1 MGSRQTIHRYTT
13 HMDFEREIY
22 LDHAA
27 ATPLDARVR
36 VAMEP
41 YLADQFFNPSSPYA
55 PAWETR
61 HAFEAARADLAHAI
75 GAKPAEVI
83 LTAGATESVNLAF
96 TVLAGL
102 ARPMGAPVLN
112 GDGGEMKQEDE
123 MAHVVTTAIEHSA
136 VLACAQARPHTLIP
150 VNHHGLV
157 DPEMVRVA
165 ITPETRLVSIGLANN
180 EIGTVQPLRAISEVV
195 QQVRQQRLMEGNTTP
210 LYLHSDASQCAG
222 QLDVNVSTLGVDMLT
237 LNAAKIYGPKQV
249 GLLWTARGVQLRP
262 LVLGG
267 GQERG
272 LRSGTENVAGVIGFA
287 RALQIAV
294 ESRKEE
300 AARLL
305 QLRKGLQRQLLDAF
319 PEAVVSGHK
328 KHCLPGLLHI
338 SFPGLDAER
347 LVYLLENEGVYVAT
361 GAACAANKA
370 TRSHVLEAID
380 LPPEV
385 ADGSLRLT
393 LGRLSTEENTARAA
407 EIITRV
413 VRTEYERIKGTSP
426 LLQVSEKGT
435 E

>member
-1 MGSRQTIHRYTT
+1 
-13 HMDFEREIY
+13 MDFDREIY

-36 VAMEP
+36 EAMDP
-41 YLADQFFNPSSPYA
+41 FLADQFFNPSSPYA

-83 LTAGATESVNLAF
+83 VTAGATESVNLAF
-96 TVLAGL
+96 TV
-102 ARPMGAPVLN
+102 V
-112 GDGGEMKQEDE
+112 GEK
-123 MAHVVTTAIEHSA
+123 AHVVTTSIEHSA
-136 VLACAQARPHTLIP
+136 VLACAQAYAHTLVP

-157 DPEMVRVA
+157 DPEAVRAA

-195 QQVRQQRLMEGNTTP
+195 QQLRQQRLMECNTTP

-249 GLLWTARGVQLRP
+249 GLLWVARGVQLQP

-272 LRSGTENVAGVIGFA
+272 LRSGTENVAGTIGFA
-287 RALQIAV
+287 HALQIAV
-294 ESRKEE
+294 EGRKEE
-300 AARLL
+300 AARLAD
-305 QLRKGLQRQLLDAF
+305 LRKGLQRQLLAAF

-328 KHCLPGLLHI
+328 KHHLPGLLHI

-370 TRSHVLEAID
+370 TRSHVLEAIG

-393 LGRLSTEENTARAA
+393 LGRLSTEENTARAV

-413 VRTEYERIKGTSP
+413 VRTEYERVGS
-426 LLQVSEKGT
+426 
-435 E
+435 

>member
-1 MGSRQTIHRYTT
+1 M

-36 VAMEP
+36 EAMEP
-41 YLADQFFNPSSPYA
+41 FLIERFFNPSAPYA

-61 HAFEAARADLAHAI
+61 HTFEAARADLAHAI

-83 LTAGATESVNLAF
+83 ITAGATESVNLAF
-96 TVLAGL
+96 GVLQA
-102 ARPMGAPVLN
+102 A
-112 GDGGEMKQEDE
+112 QT
-123 MAHVVTTAIEHSA
+123 HVITTTIEHSA
-136 VLACAQARPHTLIP
+136 VMACAKAYPHTLVP

-157 DPEMVRVA
+157 DPADVRAA
-165 ITPETRLVSIGLANN
+165 ITPDTRLVSIGLANN

-195 QQVRQQRLMEGNTTP
+195 NNVRQERLLAGNTTP

-249 GLLWTARGVQLRP
+249 GLLWVARGVQLMP

-272 LRSGTENVAGVIGFA
+272 LRSGTENVAGAVGFA
-287 RALQIAV
+287 KALQIVV
-294 ESRKEE
+294 EGRKDE
-300 AARLL
+300 AARLI
-305 QLRKGLQRQLLDAF
+305 QLRKSLQRQLTEAF
-319 PEAVVSGHK
+319 PDAVVSGHK

-347 LVYLLENEGVYVAT
+347 LVYLLESEGVYVAT

-370 TRSHVLEAID
+370 TRSHVLEAIG

-413 VRTEYERIKGTSP
+413 VRDEYARINPSRP
-426 LLQVSEKGT
+426 LSDSGVE
-435 E
+435 